1 MLDRD
6 KGLLDRVI
14 EFRELE
20 TIEVAIELP
29 ELAAV
34 RIEPQELET
43 EVQELGMGAIE
54 TELLDPAVAI
64 TESQEQEM
72 QAQTEAL
79 EMEMPASETE
89 VHHELVSE
97 AVVTQ
102 ERGDTAQGR
111 PREGRSNKSHLHK
124 GMRTGMDMKLTTIM
138 TRDTGTH
145 TQ

>member
-20 TIEVAIELP
+20 TLEVAIELP

-54 TELLDPAVAI
+54 TELLDPAVAT
-64 TESQEQEM
+64 TESQEQGM
-72 QAQTEAL
+72 QVLTEAL
-79 EMEMPASETE
+79 EMEMPALETE

-111 PREGRSNKSHLHK
+111 PREGRSNRCHLHK
-124 GMRTGMDMKLTTIM
+124 GIRTGMDMRLATIT

-145 TQ
+145 IP